1 MDCLP
6 IASSRIYPWL
16 FWWVRVDHPFSF
28 LRCVFFYSFVCL
40 CSVLCLMLSVSQD
53 CQYLIVYLF
62 LFWHLLC
69 AEIINVVYYFRNRL
83 NIAMTFNVM
92 DENFYNSYTSA
103 MESWGMQ
110 IRPCFPMNR
119 VPEFTP
125 SFLVGSMLLIKRLC
139 CPIMC
144 FYILSSVLWCPL
156 QFPNKNDVRFVST
169 SGCL

>member
-16 FWWVRVDHPFSF
+16 CWWVRVDHPFSF

-83 NIAMTFNVM
+83 NISMTFYVM
-92 DENFYNSYTSA
+92 DENFYDSYTSA

-119 VPEFTP
+119 VHEFTP
-125 SFLVGSMLLIKRLC
+125 SFLVRSMLLIKRLC